1 MLAAMEAAPT
11 PRAWLRAIWIF
22 ALSAATLYWA
32 IQVVAPV
39 AETWAARAAGHL
51 EAARP
56 LSYFER
62 RDPAACPGTGAD
74 RVDCVEQASVAERD
88 WVATRRAFQKLAWDI
103 DLFVW
108 SSLINLGVGFA
119 PLLIVWAN
127 ARRSVATAEAELY

>member
-1 MLAAMEAAPT
+1 MLAAMEAATT
-11 PRAWLRAIWIF
+11 PRAWLRAVWIF

-39 AETWAARAAGHL
+39 AETWAARAADHL

-74 RVDCVEQASVAERD
+74 RQDCAEQASLAQQE
-88 WVATRRAFQKLAWDI
+88 WAATWRAFQKLAWDI
-103 DLFVW
+103 DLFLW
-108 SSLINLGVGFA
+108 STLINLGVGFA

-127 ARRSVATAEAELY
+127 ARRAVAATESELY